1 MKRILRLRHE
11 NPALF
16 AWEIRELLRKELN
29 QNENVNTENG
39 ELNSNQLPS
48 TSGYAIQSSYSN
60 ITSNSANQ
68 SSSGTFR
75 SNPIQATFSS
85 QTSSP
90 IETSFGL
97 INAASSTIVQSLYQS
112 TSCWNTVISAASAA
126 VTSNNHNQQSTS
138 GELPT
143 KSNMQFIIN

>member
-29 QNENVNTENG
+29 QNENVNTDNG
-39 ELNSNQLPS
+39 ELTNQTPT

-60 ITSNSANQ
+60 ITSNPVNQ
-68 SSSGTFR
+68 SSSSTFR

-85 QTSSP
+85 QTASP

-112 TSCWNTVISAASAA
+112 TSCWNTVISAASATA
-126 VTSNNHNQQSTS
+126 TSNNHSQQSVS
-138 GELPT
+138 GELT
-143 KSNMQFIIN
+143 AKNSM